1 MCLFGSIIWISP
13 NGHRDHGTA
22 VYVPCKTRIDHESGA
37 STLGCL
43 VKWEYTLQVDM
54 RRFSMD
60 ANGNWDQDLA
70 THAEAI
76 IIFKSR
82 ICGNLPWYQS
92 EPNDEMRMENSVEI
106 CTIGERRDGT
116 YVYL

>member
-1 MCLFGSIIWISP
+1 MCLYGSIIWISP
-13 NGHRDHGTA
+13 IGRLDHGKA
-22 VYVPCKTRIDHESGA
+22 VYIPCQKRINHESGA
-37 STLGCL
+37 SNLGCL

-54 RRFSMD
+54 RLFSMD

-70 THAEAI
+70 NNPETI

-82 ICGNLPWYQS
+82 ICGNLPWYES
-92 EPNDEMRMENSVEI
+92 VPNDEMRMENSVEI
-106 CTIGERRDGT
+106 CTLGERRDGT